1 MDIEVKFGG
10 DLWLDV
16 WRIVVGVREVVEV
29 MLVILGAEPA
39 SSFVGRVGVIHR
51 NKGVVLVGIDL
62 WWETVIRKFIIWGS
76 QACFYTGF
84 YRFQVNQ
91 QNAKEINATVM
102 T

>member
-1 MDIEVKFGG
+1 MDIKVEFGG
-10 DLWLDV
+10 NLWLDV

-62 WWETVIRKFIIWGS
+62 WWGTVIRKFIIWGS
-76 QACFYTGF
+76 QA
-84 YRFQVNQ
+84 
-91 QNAKEINATVM
+91 
-102 T
+102 